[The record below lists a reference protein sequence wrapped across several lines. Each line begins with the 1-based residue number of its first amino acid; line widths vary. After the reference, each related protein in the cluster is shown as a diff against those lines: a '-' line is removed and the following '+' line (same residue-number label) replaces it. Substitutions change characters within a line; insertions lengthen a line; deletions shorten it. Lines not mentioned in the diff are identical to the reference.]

1 MTHAPTFSRRILVP
15 LLTFALLVLG
25 TLTTGCDSTDPDP
38 GPDTSEGEVP
48 YADLAGFFA
57 QRAANQ
63 QSFSVSPNGGT
74 ITTDGGME
82 LTIRP
87 EAFRDADGDTVRS
100 DVEIQVRE
108 AFSLEDMINTNLV
121 AEGTGGRQLITGGMF
136 DIDATTAGGDPVTLN
151 TPISVNMPANTNT
164 DPFTNQMTVWTAD
177 RDADTDTTTWTN
189 TEQGVEATR
198 DEGGNPRWFFQI
210 SDLRW
215 MNCDVWWDVTPKFNL
230 TINQT
235 GYTGDADNLNL
246 YVVSSDPTGVI
257 SAFPNGQGA
266 YVASALAG
274 NNTYT
279 VVAIAVEDNVQYY
292 GELDVQLNA
301 SQTVTVN
308 LVPTSEADLDAALQ
322 AL

>member
-15 LLTFALLVLG
+15 LLTFALLALG
-25 TLTTGCDSTDPDP
+25 TLTTGCDSTDP

-48 YADLAGFFA
+48 YTDLEGFFA
-57 QRAANQ
+57 QRGANQ
-63 QSFSVSPNGGT
+63 QSFTVSPNGGT

-100 DVEIQVRE
+100 DVDIQVRE
-108 AFSLEDMINTNLV
+108 AFSLEDMINTNLTT
-121 AEGTGGRQLITGGMF
+121 EGDGGRQLITGGMF
-136 DIDATTAGGDPVTLN
+136 DIDATAGGAPVTLS

-164 DPFTNQMTVWTAD
+164 DPFTNQMTVWTMD
-177 RDADTDTTTWTN
+177 READADTSTWTN
-189 TEQGVEATR
+189 TEQGVENGRNEAG
-198 DEGGNPRWFFQI
+198 ESRWFFQI

-246 YVVSSDPTGVI
+246 YVVSSNPTGVL
-257 SAFPNGQGA
+257 SAYPDGQGA
-266 YVASALAG
+266 YIASALAG

-308 LVPTSEADLDAALQ
+308 LTPTSEADLNAALQ